1 MSFDKLQ
8 YDVVLVETP
17 TKYVVERYDQ
27 PKYPAIG
34 VAYVGNYLEKNVGI
48 TPAIIDAKLG
58 RKTIEETIKYVVA
71 LKPKIVG
78 LSSMTHN
85 IKVAAYISFEIQK
98 YFQNRFSQRKKNVEI
113 FLEKHLKKVVK
124 FIESKSEIEILAI
137 GIGHDVSRYYN
148 KAIKITDVQ
157 ELGDVMIGQL
167 SGLFDN
173 KKKFH

>member
-8 YDVVLVETP
+8 YDVVLIETP

-27 PKYPAIG
+27 PNYPAIG

-85 IKVAAYISFEIQK
+85 IKVAANISFEIKK
-98 YFQNRFSQRKKNVEI
+98 YLPNTITVMGGFHAT
-113 FLEKHLKKVVK
+113 FLPEKTLQE
-124 FIESKSEIEILAI
+124 FPTFNY
-137 GIGHDVSRYYN
+137 VSVYN
-148 KAIKITDVQ
+148 
-157 ELGDVMIGQL
+157 
-167 SGLFDN
+167 
-173 KKKFH
+173 

>member
-8 YDVVLVETP
+8 YDVVLIETP

-34 VAYVGNYLEKNVGI
+34 VAYVGNYLEKNVDI

-85 IKVAAYISFEIQK
+85 IKVAANISFEI
-98 YFQNRFSQRKKNVEI
+98 
-113 FLEKHLKKVVK
+113 KKVDEQFFFFANYMVQ
-124 FIESKSEIEILAI
+124 I
-137 GIGHDVSRYYN
+137 GSWSCYNFHVVTTEPHSYN
-148 KAIKITDVQ
+148 KLSNIVAKI
-157 ELGDVMIGQL
+157 GP
-167 SGLFDN
+167 
-173 KKKFH
+173 

>member
-34 VAYVGNYLEKNVGI
+34 VAYVGNYLEKNAGI

-58 RKTIEETIKYVVA
+58 RKTIDETIKYVVA

-78 LSSMTHN
+78 LSAMTHLVK
-85 IKVAAYISFEIQK
+85 IAAYISFEIK
-98 YFQNRFSQRKKNVEI
+98 
-113 FLEKHLKKVVK
+113 KHLPNTITVLGGFHATFLPEKTLQEFPTFDYVSVGESEVAWLK
-124 FIESKSEIEILAI
+124 FVDAILDGRPI
-137 GIGHDVSRYYN
+137 DIYN
-148 KAIKITDVQ
+148 H
-157 ELGDVMIGQL
+157 G
-167 SGLFDN
+167 
-173 KKKFH
+173 